1 MIIAAVELLK
11 CASSRHGRADYTP
24 RASSADVRPIAGA
37 TNTATNTMSALRR
50 RISRLYLDRDLGAER
65 IALTE
70 REAHYLGTVLRLKR
84 GDRLLAFNGRGQER
98 HAAVRTITR
107 RLTELDLLE
116 AATPLPEPALDL
128 TLLQALPKGESMD
141 LIVQKATELG
151 VRAIVPIATD
161 FSVVRLDGERAA
173 RRVEHWTRIAQS
185 ACEQCGRHRPTEIH
199 AVASLDA
206 CLADV
211 PAAAAKLALD
221 TGAGTAFVPS
231 DVPAGKVFLLVGPEG
246 GFSEADLERIETG
259 GFAALRLG
267 PRTLRAETA
276 AIVACGLLQHLRGD
290 LR

>member
-1 MIIAAVELLK
+1 
-11 CASSRHGRADYTP
+11 
-24 RASSADVRPIAGA
+24 
-37 TNTATNTMSALRR
+37 MSAQRR
-50 RISRLYLDRDLGAER
+50 RISRLYLDRDLGTDR
-65 IALTE
+65 ITLTD

-116 AATPLPEPALDL
+116 PAAPLPEPKLDL
-128 TLLQALPKGESMD
+128 TLLQALPKGEAMD

-151 VRAIVPIATD
+151 VGAVVPVVSD
-161 FSVVRLDGERAA
+161 FSVVRLDDERAA

-185 ACEQCGRHRPTEIH
+185 ACEQCGRHRPMEIH
-199 AVASLDA
+199 PVTPLEA
-206 CLADV
+206 CLASV
-211 PAAAAKLALD
+211 PESAVKLALD
-221 TGAGTAFVPS
+221 TGAEAAFAPPAM
-231 DVPAGKVFLLVGPEG
+231 PAGKAVLLVGPEG
-246 GFSEADLERIETG
+246 GFSETDLARIDTA

-276 AIVACGLLQHLRGD
+276 AIVACALLQHCWGD